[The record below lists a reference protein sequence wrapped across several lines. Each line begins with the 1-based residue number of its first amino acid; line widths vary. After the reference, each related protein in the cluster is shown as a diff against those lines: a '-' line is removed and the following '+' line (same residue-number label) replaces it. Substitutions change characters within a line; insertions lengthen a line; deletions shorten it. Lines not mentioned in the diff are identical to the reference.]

1 MPVNDTLTPEEA
13 SYIANNVY
21 FTLEGWINST
31 PKRGSETLATVKSAV
46 LGSGN
51 TGRVNTTL
59 AQTNLKSASL
69 NGTMNAQT
77 GFGAWS
83 ATTGFGYILGFEHHR
98 RQHVVIATR
107 GTRPEI
113 GAPDLLTDLR
123 AAMTSFG
130 TVGPVHKGFKR
141 TFDSLTGGLQK
152 HAALIQSA
160 DVVHCVGHSLG
171 GAVATLVAATLRS
184 QGKATKLYTFGSPRV
199 GAFGAHLAIEK
210 AIGSDN
216 IFRVAQDMD
225 PITMIGPFPYIHVNA
240 RSSQSYLLHSTSP
253 SFPGMANHDMINYIT
268 QMGLIGVRRSSQT
281 WGNVRA
287 TSITLKREN
296 ESIADILMG
305 PSSGEGWVQFASD
318 RTLGLL
324 LKLFNVF
331 LAKISTTIILQMTAV
346 DLLAE
351 ILIAGMH
358 KIPALGQKIHQLL
371 AWSATWAGLQ
381 AKNAADFTAAVI
393 RAILTKMLNQL
404 QHLSQQAL
412 MNMNRNSTALPLL
425 LAGGA
430 VITHGMGL

>member
-1 MPVNDTLTPEEA
+1 MPV
-13 SYIANNVY
+13 
-21 FTLEGWINST
+21 
-31 PKRGSETLATVKSAV
+31 
-46 LGSGN
+46 
-51 TGRVNTTL
+51 
-59 AQTNLKSASL
+59 
-69 NGTMNAQT
+69 
-77 GFGAWS
+77 
-83 ATTGFGYILGFEHHR
+83 
-98 RQHVVIATR
+98 
-107 GTRPEI
+107 
-113 GAPDLLTDLR
+113 
-123 AAMTSFG
+123 
-130 TVGPVHKGFKR
+130 
-141 TFDSLTGGLQK
+141 
-152 HAALIQSA
+152 
-160 DVVHCVGHSLG
+160 
-171 GAVATLVAATLRS
+171 
-184 QGKATKLYTFGSPRV
+184 
-199 GAFGAHLAIEK
+199 
-210 AIGSDN
+210 
-216 IFRVAQDMD
+216 
-225 PITMIGPFPYIHVNA
+225 
-240 RSSQSYLLHSTSP
+240 
-253 SFPGMANHDMINYIT
+253 IT

-351 ILIAGMH
+351 ILIAGMY

-412 MNMNRNSTALPLL
+412 LNMNRNSTALPLL